1 MTNKR
6 EKEVDIC
13 YVKRSLGNLG
23 WISRNFFVNASKRSL
38 RNLVGITPGPPWL
51 STPPAENKM
60 RIVYNSNNNNNQEM
74 P

>member
-23 WISRNFFVNASKRSL
+23 WISRNFFVNALKKVIEKFGWD
-38 RNLVGITPGPPWL
+38 NPGPAL
-51 STPPAENKM
+51 ALYPPCGKQNENS
-60 RIVYNSNNNNNQEM
+60 IQ
-74 P
+74 